1 MSQRSLRMRRPPA
14 IGRLRPTLLRSAR
27 PAVPAPPSWRRS
39 IPGRTAAPFRPR
51 AGAPARGGDHQPAI
65 RQRSSHAYR
74 HLTPCAGRISARQTP
89 QPLPSPT
96 ASRLRAARN
105 PSRREEDGIFMETIL
120 QSKVTG
126 YAVGSRWATGSVWGA
141 LNEGF
146 RKKALLCRK
155 RFLGQP
161 GNSRQLRGLERRYA
175 APGPCRAAP
184 DAARSVRLCD
194 GRYRNARASMSRPL
208 LPPRLGPAPLPACL
222 SGPGIE
228 HNPPPRLLSH
238 ASALRKG

>member
-1 MSQRSLRMRRPPA
+1 MSLRSLRMRRPPA

-51 AGAPARGGDHQPAI
+51 AGARRRPSASHTPAKQPRIPPSHPMRRPHI
-65 RQRSSHAYR
+65 RPANA
-74 HLTPCAGRISARQTP
+74 PATP
-89 QPLPSPT
+89 QPHSQQVEGSKKPQQT
-96 ASRLRAARN
+96 GG
-105 PSRREEDGIFMETIL
+105 RRYLHGNDPAVKGHRVRRRI
-120 QSKVTG
+120 
-126 YAVGSRWATGSVWGA
+126 AVGHRFCLGVW
-141 LNEGF
+141 NDGF